1 MIISKKEKSW
11 RRSCTGNKHIKY
23 QDKIELYNTRN
34 TIFKTGT
41 HFKKIKKTLKLC
53 QCGKSSY
60 FLTDPNTT
68 FQTTDSTHHIH
79 NKV

>member
-11 RRSCTGNKHIKY
+11 RRSCTGNKQNIRIKSNSII
-23 QDKIELYNTRN
+23 QGTRFLKQVL
-34 TIFKTGT
+34 T
-41 HFKKIKKTLKLC
+41 FKKLKKTLKLC
-53 QCGKSSY
+53 QCGKSSF